1 MFTRRTRPLGRSEA
15 HKNNLWN
22 WQSQDTRSD
31 ALRGRCETVFCLSA
45 AVLARPWPVA
55 GANQMFDVRV
65 LCFLMSH
72 SGQQGVVAEGSSA
85 RSLQFVSASGDTH
98 TQPLPLRS
106 YWFDYVTSCPWL
118 QGLNFYYSPWN
129 EKCSSGNTFIDR
141 AFIFRSERENFN

>member
-1 MFTRRTRPLGRSEA
+1 MIWDEQLGGCFSCSKTLMFTRRTHPIGRSEA

-22 WQSQDTRSD
+22 WQSQGTRSD

-85 RSLQFVSASGDTH
+85 RSLQFVSASGDTQH
-98 TQPLPLRS
+98 TATETEVILIWLC
-106 YWFDYVTSCPWL
+106 YVVSVA
-118 QGLNFYYSPWN
+118 
-129 EKCSSGNTFIDR
+129 SGIKLLLLTLKWKVLLG
-141 AFIFRSERENFN
+141 